1 MFSADGDVDY
11 ARLSAWLQRHNVQPR
26 LTLEQAVEKGSP
38 KTVDA
43 VTAHRQGLAVVRDV
57 FKWMA

>member
-1 MFSADGDVDY
+1 VDY
-11 ARLSAWLQRHNVQPR
+11 ARLSAWLHRHDVRPR
-26 LTLEQAVEKGSP
+26 LTLEQSVESGSP

-43 VTAHRQGLAVVRDV
+43 VTAHRQGLAAVRDL

>member
-1 MFSADGDVDY
+1 VDY
-11 ARLSAWLQRHNVQPR
+11 ARLSAWLQRHDVRPR
-26 LTLEQAVEKGSP
+26 LTLEQAVESGSP

-43 VTAHRQGLAVVRDV
+43 VTAHRQGLAAVREV